1 MGFIL
6 FARVPYRVTV
16 AMRIEKSTESYQLLT
31 GDLAGKFA
39 ASSRKLLSELEG
51 VFSDADAFSKMD
63 GSTVVYEVSSHMPV
77 AEGTPGGL
85 FFGTSRIH
93 PGKVGKEY
101 FMTKGHFHAR
111 RETAEYYW
119 GISGTGLLLLMDE
132 NGGCAAQKVEPDSLH
147 YIGGHIAHRLVNTG
161 DQDLVVGA
169 CWPSDAGHDYG
180 SIQQSGFPVR
190 VVCENGE
197 IRLEQV

>member
-1 MGFIL
+1 MK
-6 FARVPYRVTV
+6 
-16 AMRIEKSTESYQLLT
+16 IEKSTESYQLLT
-31 GDLAGKFA
+31 GSLAGKFA

-132 NGGCAAQKVEPDSLH
+132 NGGCAAQKVEPGSLH